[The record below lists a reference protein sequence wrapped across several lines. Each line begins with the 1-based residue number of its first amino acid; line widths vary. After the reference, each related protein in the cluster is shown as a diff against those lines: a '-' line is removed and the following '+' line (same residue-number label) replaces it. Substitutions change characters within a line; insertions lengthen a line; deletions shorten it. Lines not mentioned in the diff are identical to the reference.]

1 MKSIIK
7 EIESAVILLFV
18 NTGIV
23 AAVKTI
29 PLEMILTNLVLFA
42 TLVYTVIKI
51 ITAIKQLREKK
62 SLNGG
67 NNG

>member
-29 PLEMILTNLVLFA
+29 PLEKILTNLVLFA

-51 ITAIKQLREKK
+51 INAIKQLREKK